1 MTTLVTGGT
10 GFVGSAV
17 VRRLLHAGH
26 DVRALARPRSNL
38 ANLHGLSIQIVTGD
52 LHDRASLDRALKGC
66 NVLFHVAADYRLWT
80 RDPQALYQSNVT
92 GTENVMLAALEAGV
106 SRVVYTSSVATLG
119 VAARGQLADETTRV
133 NEVDIIGDYKR
144 SKYLAEQTV
153 NRLVTAEG
161 LPAVIV
167 NPSSPVGPRDIKP
180 TPTGRIIVETLR
192 GRMPAYVDTGLNIVH
207 VDDVAKGH
215 LLALE
220 RGQIGERYVLGGENL
235 TLRTILSE
243 VAALG
248 GRKPPRIRLPHA
260 FVLPIAYL
268 AEGFAK
274 LTASF
279 EPLTT
284 VNGVRMS
291 KKRMFY
297 SSDKAKAEL
306 RYEPQEALGA
316 LADAV
321 RWFLENHYCC

>member
-10 GFVGSAV
+10 GFVGAAV
-17 VRRLLHAGH
+17 VRHLLDAGH
-26 DVRALARPRSNL
+26 DVRALARSESNL
-38 ANLHGLSIQIVTGD
+38 ANLQGLPIQIVRGD
-52 LHDRASLDRALKGC
+52 LRDQPSLDQALKGC
-66 NVLFHVAADYRLWT
+66 DVLFHVAADYRLWT
-80 RDPQALYQSNVT
+80 RDPQTLYQTNIA
-92 GTENVMLAALEAGV
+92 GTENIMLAALEAGV
-106 SRVVYTSSVATLG
+106 NRVVYTSSVATLG
-119 VAARGQLADETTRV
+119 AAPPGQLADETTRV
-133 NEVDIIGDYKR
+133 SEADMIGDYKR

-153 NRLVTAEG
+153 SRLIREEG
-161 LPAVIV
+161 LPAIIV
-167 NPSSPVGPRDIKP
+167 NPSTPVGPRDVKP

-207 VDDVAKGH
+207 VDDVAQGH

-220 RGQIGERYVLGGENL
+220 RGQIGQRYILGGENL

-248 GRKPPRIRLPHA
+248 GRNPPRLRVPHA
-260 FVLPIAYL
+260 LVLPIAYL
-268 AEGFAK
+268 AEGIAK
-274 LTASF
+274 LTGAF

-306 RYEPQEALGA
+306 RYAPQGALGA

-321 RWFLENHYCC
+321 RWFRENNYCR

>member
-17 VRRLLHAGH
+17 VRRLLDAGH

-38 ANLHGLSIQIVTGD
+38 TNLRGLPIQIVPGN
-52 LHDRASLDRALKGC
+52 LHDRASIDEAVKGC
-66 NVLFHVAADYRLWT
+66 DILFHVAADYRLWA
-80 RDPQALYQSNVT
+80 RDPQTLYQSNVT
-92 GTENVMLAALEAGV
+92 GTENIMLAALEAGV
-106 SRVVYTSSVATLG
+106 TRVVYTSSVATLG
-119 VAARGQLADETTRV
+119 VAPPGQLADETTRV
-133 NEVDIIGDYKR
+133 NEADMIGDYKR

-153 NRLVTAEG
+153 SRLVTEEG

-167 NPSSPVGPRDIKP
+167 NPSTPVGPRDIKP
-180 TPTGRIIVETLR
+180 TPTGRIIVELLR

-220 RGQIGERYVLGGENL
+220 HGGIGERYVLGGENL

-243 VAALG
+243 VALLS
-248 GRKPPRIRLPHA
+248 GRKPPRIQLPHA
-260 FVLPIAYL
+260 LVLPLAYL
-268 AEGFAK
+268 AEGLAR
-274 LTASF
+274 LTGSF

-297 SSDKAKAEL
+297 SSDKAKAAL
-306 RYEPQEALGA
+306 RYQPQGALGA

-321 RWFLENHYCC
+321 QWFLENGYSR

>member
-10 GFVGSAV
+10 GFIGSAV
-17 VRRLLHAGH
+17 VRRLLAAGH
-26 DVRALARPRSNL
+26 DVRALTRPESNR
-38 ANLHGLSIQIVTGD
+38 ANLHDLPIQIVTGN
-52 LHDRASLDRALKGC
+52 LCDRASMDEALKGC
-66 NVLFHVAADYRLWT
+66 DVLFHIAADYRLWT
-80 RDPQALYQSNVT
+80 RTPQTLYQTNVT
-92 GTENVMLAALEAGV
+92 GTENIMRAALVAGV
-106 SRVVYTSSVATLG
+106 RRIVYTSSVATLG
-119 VAARGQLADETTRV
+119 WAPPGRLADETTQV
-133 NEVDIIGDYKR
+133 NEADMIGDYKR

-153 NRLVTAEG
+153 SRLVAEDA

-167 NPSSPVGPRDIKP
+167 NPSTPVGPRDIKP
-180 TPTGRIIVETLR
+180 TPTGRIIVEALR

-207 VDDVAKGH
+207 VDDVAEGH

-220 RGQIGERYVLGGENL
+220 HGTIGERYVLGGENL
-235 TLRTILSE
+235 TLHAILSE
-243 VAALG
+243 LAVLS
-248 GRKPPRIRLPHA
+248 GRKPPRIQLPHS

-274 LTASF
+274 LFRSF

-306 RYEPQEALGA
+306 RYQPQGALRA

-321 RWFLENHYCC
+321 QWFRENGYYR